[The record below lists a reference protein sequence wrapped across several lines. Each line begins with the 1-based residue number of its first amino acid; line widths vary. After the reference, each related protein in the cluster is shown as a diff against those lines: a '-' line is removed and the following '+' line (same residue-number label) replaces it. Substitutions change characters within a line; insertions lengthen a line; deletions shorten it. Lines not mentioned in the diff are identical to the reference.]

1 MAEIGDKVA
10 GGGASGADPTLD
22 PFLENVKTQ
31 QTAAKSAFDA
41 AQTSPDDTVVG
52 LTNLQAQLKLTE
64 AINFA
69 TNMMM
74 TIHQQMM
81 AILGK
86 LDRAGQ

>member
-1 MAEIGDKVA
+1 MGDSNV
-10 GGGASGADPTLD
+10 SGSGSSGTDPNLD
-22 PFLENVKTQ
+22 PFLQNVQTQ
-31 QTAAKSAFDA
+31 ATKAETALKN
-41 AQTSPDDTVVG
+41 AQNNPEDTVMG

-64 AINFA
+64 AVNFA

-74 TIHQQMM
+74 TMHQQMM

>member
-1 MAEIGDKVA
+1 MADSNV
-10 GGGASGADPTLD
+10 SGSGSSGTDTTLD
-22 PFLENVKTQ
+22 PFLQNVQTQ
-31 QTAAKSAFDA
+31 ADA
-41 AQTSPDDTVVG
+41 AGIALTDAQNDPENTVKG

-64 AINFA
+64 AVNFA

-74 TIHQQMM
+74 TMHQQMM